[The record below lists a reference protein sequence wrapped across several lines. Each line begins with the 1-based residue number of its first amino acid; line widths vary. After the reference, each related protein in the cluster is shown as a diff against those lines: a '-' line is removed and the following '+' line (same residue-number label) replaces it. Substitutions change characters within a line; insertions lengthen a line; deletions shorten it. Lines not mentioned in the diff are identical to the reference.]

1 MECHNIIKN
10 LKINKEKSIGE
21 VVIVV
26 EGENDEF
33 RLLKKIFTKILD
45 YNYISLKRNKVL
57 QHEFKSKSNKNS
69 TVIIANTN
77 SSSIKSII
85 NDGEYKDKLYNLLK
99 GEYQKSLKNIPIYI
113 LWDRDK
119 NKDEK
124 NDATKKDYETALE
137 TFANSRDNEYEMNGI
152 LLLSYPCHESYN
164 LSNFKKQL
172 WREKFATSDECK
184 KQFNSSQ
191 YTIKKMDENTLKL
204 AVENMNR
211 SLLNYGIRSYD
222 PSDFK
227 RINKTVFRKEEEIF
241 KGKKYFDALSL
252 ISIMFIDL
260 GIIENVE

>member
-85 NDGEYKDKLYNLLK
+85 NDGEYKDKLYKLLK

-124 NDATKKDYETALE
+124 YA
-137 TFANSRDNEYEMNGI
+137 
-152 LLLSYPCHESYN
+152 
-164 LSNFKKQL
+164 
-172 WREKFATSDECK
+172 
-184 KQFNSSQ
+184 
-191 YTIKKMDENTLKL
+191 YT
-204 AVENMNR
+204 
-211 SLLNYGIRSYD
+211 
-222 PSDFK
+222 
-227 RINKTVFRKEEEIF
+227 
-241 KGKKYFDALSL
+241 
-252 ISIMFIDL
+252 
-260 GIIENVE
+260 